1 MTAPTETAKALARQ
15 VPALRRAFMFSVL
28 AGLLVLVPT
37 VYMFEVYGRVV
48 DSRDLLTLGML
59 TLMALV
65 ALAVMEVLEWAR
77 SETLREA
84 GSAFDTQLAPRVFEA
99 THAAHLKKGQALGTQ
114 PLADLR
120 TLRDAFHSTAL
131 AAALES
137 PVAVVALVVL
147 FMIQPLLGWVALA
160 LALVQGLLSW
170 FNERGTAQPL
180 AQANQAD
187 IQARMYVEG
196 TLRHADVVAALGM
209 APDMQARW
217 LRLHRETLALQA
229 RASDN
234 AGLYQALGRGL
245 QTTLASALLGLGAW
259 LLLHDELPGGG
270 GMLIVSSV
278 LGARV
283 LSPLVQLVSQ
293 WRNVVQARLAWQRL
307 SNLLE
312 RLPAAAPAMALP
324 APQGHV
330 AVEGLTA
337 AAAAGG
343 PPMLRHIA
351 FALKPGEVLAVIGPS
366 ASGKTTLARMLV
378 GLWPPLAGT
387 VRLDGA
393 DISAWNKAELGRHL
407 GYVPQNVELLAGT
420 LAENIA
426 RFGDADTAALHEAA
440 RAVGLHDW
448 ITALPQGYDSPV
460 GDEGVM
466 LSGGQRQRVAL
477 ARALYGKPAFVVLD
491 EPNAS
496 LDEAGNQALVQAIA
510 AIKARGAT
518 VVVMTHLPGVLAVA
532 DKALVLHAGTQRA
545 FGPRDEVMAALQKA
559 NQNNYGNGNT
569 PAPRVT

>member
-1 MTAPTETAKALARQ
+1 MTAPAEAAQALTRQ
-15 VPALRRAFMFSVL
+15 MPALRRAFVFSVL

-48 DSRDLLTLGML
+48 DSRSPMTLAML

-77 SETLREA
+77 AETLREA
-84 GSAFDTQLAPRVFEA
+84 GSAFDAELAPRVFEA
-99 THAAHLKKGQALGTQ
+99 TQAAHLKKGQSLGVQ

-120 TLRDAFHSTAL
+120 TLRDAFHSGAV

-137 PVAVVALVVL
+137 PVALIALAAL
-147 FMIQPLLGWVALA
+147 FLIQPLLGWVALA

-170 FNERGTAQPL
+170 LNEQGTAEPL
-180 AQANQAD
+180 ARANQVD
-187 IQARMYVEG
+187 IQARTHVDG
-196 TLRHADVVAALGM
+196 TLRYAEVVAALDM
-209 APDMQARW
+209 APNMRARW
-217 LRLHRETLALQA
+217 LRLHREALALQA
-229 RASDN
+229 QASDK

-245 QTTLASALLGLGAW
+245 QITLSSALLGLGAW
-259 LLLHDELPGGG
+259 LLLRDEMPGGG
-270 GMLIVSSV
+270 GMLIVGSV

-293 WRNVVQARLAWQRL
+293 WRSVVQARLAWRRL
-307 SNLLE
+307 SHLLE
-312 RLPAAAPAMALP
+312 RMPAAKPAMSLP
-324 APQGHV
+324 APRGHV
-330 AVEGLTA
+330 TVEGMTA
-337 AAAAGG
+337 AASAGG
-343 PPMLRHIA
+343 PPMLRQIA
-351 FALKPGEVLAVIGPS
+351 FGLQPGEVLAVIGPS

-378 GLWPPLAGT
+378 GLWAPLAGN

-393 DISAWNKAELGRHL
+393 DVSAWNKAELGPHL
-407 GYVPQNVELLAGT
+407 GYLPQSVELLAGT

-426 RFGDADTAALHEAA
+426 RFGEPDTATVHECA

-448 ITALPQGYDSPV
+448 IAALPKGYDTPV

-477 ARALYGKPAFVVLD
+477 ARALYGAPAFVVLD

-496 LDEAGNQALVQAIA
+496 LDESGNQALIQAIA
-510 AIKARGAT
+510 HTKARGAT

-532 DKALVLHAGTQRA
+532 DKALVLFGGAQRA
-545 FGPRDEVMAALQKA
+545 FGPRDEVLAALQKA
-559 NQNNYGNGNT
+559 NQNNPT
-569 PAPRVT
+569 VARAT